1 MPGNCG
7 TGLREQHRKSHC
19 VCRRLQGNDVFVC
32 LPTGSGKSLRCLL
45 PKAFDT
51 PRSSVSAATKSIGVV
66 GNRAYSLR

>member
-19 VCRRLQGNDVFVC
+19 VCRRLQGNDVLFVC
-32 LPTGSGKSLRCLL
+32 QPAVESRCVVYSPKRLTRLEVVYLRQL
-45 PKAFDT
+45 
-51 PRSSVSAATKSIGVV
+51 IGVV